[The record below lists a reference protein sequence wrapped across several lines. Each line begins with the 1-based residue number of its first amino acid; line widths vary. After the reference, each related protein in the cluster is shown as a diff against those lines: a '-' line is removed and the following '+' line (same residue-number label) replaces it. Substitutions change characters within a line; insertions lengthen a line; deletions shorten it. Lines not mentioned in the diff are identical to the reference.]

1 MRVASLFICRFDRVS
16 TKTPAGFLADMDKLM
31 LKFMQKCEAL
41 GMFKTILKK
50 ENKAGRSAL
59 PDFKT
64 YYKVTV
70 LETAVQT
77 YGWKCRSMGGQGGT
91 RNKAS
96 PMVSGSAARMPGQFN
111 GEKSNLQQMVPDS

>member
-1 MRVASLFICRFDRVS
+1 MRAAALFICRFDKVS

-70 LETAVQT
+70 LETAVLT
-77 YGWKCRSMGGQGGT
+77 YGWKCT
-91 RNKAS
+91 PTEPRNEGLLS
-96 PMVSGSAARMPGQFN
+96 RPISAC
-111 GEKSNLQQMVPDS
+111 QQLERYLSFS

>member
-1 MRVASLFICRFDRVS
+1 
-16 TKTPAGFLADMDKLM
+16 M

-96 PMVSGSAARMPGQFN
+96 PYGQRICRKDARAIQWGK
-111 GEKSNLQQMVPDS
+111 E